1 MGSEEEEGKEG
12 ERPIWL
18 FDKRGKSTHVK
29 KKKDSAHSLLIED
42 LD

>member
-29 KKKDSAHSLLIED
+29 KKKTQLTPC
-42 LD
+42 